1 MRDSQVRFIRQL
13 GFPGTQFPDSFYS
26 ALMFQPRAVAVV
38 VALGVLFQSSW
49 LFLALS
55 AVLWW
60 STLFPSLHLFDAIY
74 NYLVAYPRG
83 LQPLGIAP
91 APRRFAQGLAGTVA
105 MVIGVA
111 LFAQVMTVAWIFEGL
126 FVVAS
131 TAVVFRDAC
140 AGAEVY
146 YVLRR
151 VPRPSVARLASTAS
165 EPSSS
170 DTRQPQSAPSS
181 REMAERLSS

>member
-1 MRDSQVRFIRQL
+1 MRDSQIRFIRQL

-26 ALMFQPRAVAVV
+26 ALMFQPQAVGCV
-38 VALGVLFQSSW
+38 VALGVLLQSAWS
-49 LFLALS
+49 FLALS

-60 STLFPSLHLFDAIY
+60 STLFPSFNLFDAIY
-74 NYLVAYPRG
+74 NALVAHPRG
-83 LQPLGIAP
+83 LRPLGIAP
-91 APRRFAQGLAGTVA
+91 PPRRFAQGLAGTSA

-111 LFAQVMTVAWIFEGL
+111 LLMDVTTVAWIFQGL

-131 TAVVFRDAC
+131 MAVVFRDSC

-151 VPRPSVARLASTAS
+151 KPRPSA
-165 EPSSS
+165 
-170 DTRQPQSAPSS
+170 
-181 REMAERLSS
+181 

>member
-1 MRDSQVRFIRQL
+1 MRDSQIRFIRQL

-26 ALMFQPRAVAVV
+26 ALMFQPRAVACV
-38 VALGVLFQSSW
+38 VAVGVLLQSGW

-60 STLFPSLHLFDAIY
+60 STLFPFFNLFDAIY
-74 NYLVAYPRG
+74 NSVVAHRRRLP
-83 LQPLGIAP
+83 PLGIAP

-111 LFAQVMTVAWIFEGL
+111 LLMDVTTVAWIFQGL

-131 TAVVFRDAC
+131 MSVVFRDIC
-140 AGAEVY
+140 AGAEAY

-151 VPRPSVARLASTAS
+151 VPRPSA
-165 EPSSS
+165 
-170 DTRQPQSAPSS
+170 
-181 REMAERLSS
+181 

>member
-1 MRDSQVRFIRQL
+1 MRDSQIRFIRQL

-26 ALMFQPRAVAVV
+26 ALMFQPRVVGCV
-38 VALGVLFQSSW
+38 VALGVLLQSAW
-49 LFLALS
+49 PFLALS

-60 STLFPSLHLFDAIY
+60 STMVPSFNLFDAIY
-74 NYLVAYPRG
+74 NSVVAHRRG
-83 LQPLGIAP
+83 LRPLGVAP

-111 LFAQVMTVAWIFEGL
+111 LLMNVTTIAWIFQGL
-126 FVVAS
+126 FVIAS
-131 TAVVFRDAC
+131 MTVVFRDNC

-151 VPRPSVARLASTAS
+151 VPRPSA
-165 EPSSS
+165 
-170 DTRQPQSAPSS
+170 
-181 REMAERLSS
+181 